1 MSERSV
7 PHWMNPPPPLPPPCR
22 RVPAGFRLEVSSKLC
37 EDVPIGDGGNTLRAY
52 AMLWKSEYYP
62 TQDEVKNV
70 QGEIKS
76 FLQWLGMWQFIS
88 YFTHWTIEHHELPPY
103 REPPVQQESGSMPSM
118 PPMQES
124 GHMLPHDVHSER
136 EFLEEFGPLFEQR
149 DEIMPSCQ
157 ERDGNM
163 PL

>member
-7 PHWMNPPPPLPPPCR
+7 PHWMNPPPSPPPPCR
-22 RVPAGFRLEVSSKLC
+22 RVPAIFRLEIYSKFC
-37 EDVPIGDGGNTLRAY
+37 EDVRMGDGGNTLRSY
-52 AMLWKSEYYP
+52 RMLWKSEYYP

-88 YFTHWTIEHHELPPY
+88 YFTHWKIEQYELPPY

-118 PPMQES
+118 SPMQES

-136 EFLEEFGPLFEQR
+136 ELLEVFGPLFEQR